1 MIQNPKKKSVLQKQ
15 IPTLLGLFVLV
26 VALVGGVLLIG
37 NGAGVF
43 APRASAE
50 TTPKNI
56 RVSNVTDSSFTVSF
70 LTEGDAV
77 GFVKYGTT
85 PEKLN
90 SQSSDDRDQL
100 TGTVGQYK
108 THHITVRGINPNT
121 QYYYV
126 LGTGSGATF
135 DNSGTPFSIKTAQR
149 GGAPSAAKTAY
160 GTVLTASGTPADGAI
175 VYVSIPNV
183 GEMSSLVK
191 ATGSWAIPLSNARNA
206 DGSGYA
212 SISDD
217 SVMSILV
224 QGPQVSVASQFA
236 IPVSE
241 SQPVASVTLGQS
253 PETGVATGAESS
265 ETISV
270 GADGVGDNST
280 DEMSSENLLSS
291 GSGRLGINLSAT
303 TGATGSGSLS
313 SLAASGVEA
322 TASATGGATAAAS
335 LASSGATGSATLAST
350 QTATGAGSLAATPEK
365 TVVDLEATTKQ
376 TVTTS
381 NPLLVG
387 QAKPNVTI
395 TIQVNSETQIN
406 QQLVADS
413 TGEFQLDIAKLS
425 EELEPGEHSATYS
438 YTDPDTGKVVTKTV
452 NFTVAPK
459 TTTNSTGG
467 TSTQIAQANT
477 TKTASTSQP
486 FGSGNPVPVGS
497 QSATKTATS
506 STTATSTSSSSKGG
520 TTRSAQPAT
529 NSAIPVSGSVG
540 TTFALVLGGLFFILA
555 GGWSFWLAHEIERV

>member
-15 IPTLLGLFVLV
+15 IPTMLGLFVLV
-26 VALVGGVLLIG
+26 MALVGGVLLIG

-56 RVSNVTDSSFTVSF
+56 RVSNVTDSSFTISF

-85 PEKLN
+85 PDKLN

-108 THHITVRGINPNT
+108 THHITVRGINPNS

-160 GTVLTASGTPADGAI
+160 GTVLNPAGSPADGAI
-175 VYVSIPNV
+175 VYISIPNV

-224 QGPQVSVASQFA
+224 QGSPVSVSSQFA
-236 IPVSE
+236 VPVSE

-253 PETGVATGAESS
+253 PENSVATGSETS
-265 ETISV
+265 ETIM
-270 GADGVGDNST
+270 VGDESGDMGDDLMNASIGS
-280 DEMSSENLLSS
+280 MSDDLLAS
-291 GSGRLGINLSAT
+291 GSGTPSINLSAT
-303 TGATGSGSLS
+303 GSSTRSGSLS
-313 SLAASGVEA
+313 SLSGAATGGASSAASL
-322 TASATGGATAAAS
+322 ATGGATISGS
-335 LASSGATGSATLAST
+335 LASAQTST
-350 QTATGAGSLAATPEK
+350 AAGSLSSATTTPEK
-365 TVVDLEATTKQ
+365 TVIDLESTTKQ

-381 NPLLVG
+381 DPLLVG
-387 QAKPNVTI
+387 KAKPNVTI
-395 TIQVNSETQIN
+395 TIQVNSDTQIN

-413 TGEFQLDIAKLS
+413 TGEFELDIAKLS
-425 EELEPGEHSATYS
+425 EELEPGEHTATYS

-452 NFTVAPK
+452 SFTVAPK
-459 TTTNSTGG
+459 ATTTSG
-467 TSTQIAQANT
+467 TSGTTKQIAQAT
-477 TKTASTSQP
+477 TAQP

-497 QSATKTATS
+497 QSGTKTATT
-506 STTATSTSSSSKGG
+506 STTATSSSKGG
-520 TTRSAQPAT
+520 TTRSAQPST
-529 NSAIPVSGSVG
+529 SSGIPVSGSVG